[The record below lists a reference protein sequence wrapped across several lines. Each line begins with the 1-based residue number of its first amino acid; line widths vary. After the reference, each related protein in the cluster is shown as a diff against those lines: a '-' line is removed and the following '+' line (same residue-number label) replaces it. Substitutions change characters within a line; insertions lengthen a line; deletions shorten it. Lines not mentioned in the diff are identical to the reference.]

1 MNRLTKREGKHTVRI
16 GNEWRRHDP
25 IWDRLAY
32 YEDLLLEAPDY
43 LVLIPDGD
51 GGFQP
56 AIIDSWNNDGSI
68 TVTMSNKN
76 YKE

>member
-43 LVLIPDGD
+43 LVLIPNED

-56 AIIDSWNNDGSI
+56 AIIDSWNDDGSI
-68 TVTMSNKN
+68 TVIMSNKN